1 MDTNT
6 AAVTFMYKKKPFYNH
21 RNDIQDHTFP
31 ICCNFFFVKSSY
43 YSKHSFTILPCFHSR
58 CPTAPLSVSADRSS
72 QAVPVEGTREEKLL
86 QHN

>member
-6 AAVTFMYKKKPFYNH
+6 AVTFMYKKKPFYNH
-21 RNDIQDHTFP
+21 QNDILDHTFP
-31 ICCNFFFVKSSY
+31 ICCTFFSIFCFF
-43 YSKHSFTILPCFHSR
+43 SKRSCTLLPCFYSR
-58 CPTAPLSVSADRSS
+58 RPTAPPSVSADRSS